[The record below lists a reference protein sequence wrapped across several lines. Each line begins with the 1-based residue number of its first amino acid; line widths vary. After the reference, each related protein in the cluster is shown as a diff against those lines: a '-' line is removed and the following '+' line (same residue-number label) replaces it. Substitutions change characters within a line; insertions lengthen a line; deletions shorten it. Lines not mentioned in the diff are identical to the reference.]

1 MQMYFIFETLG
12 FASIVELLLQTGA
25 TTAITNDLGELYM
38 CTKYEGIK
46 VTIET
51 YRHENV
57 KRVIELIHNKKGLP
71 ELKKKWLVRVVCI
84 LPILVNLVNTCISL
98 CVNSAFVRVS
108 LRLSLPTIKIANH
121 YLIF

>member
-1 MQMYFIFETLG
+1 MEMLFIFQTLG

-51 YRHENV
+51 YRHDNV
-57 KRVIELIHNKKGLP
+57 KRVMELIHNKKGLP
-71 ELKKKWLVRVVCI
+71 ELKKKWLVRVP
-84 LPILVNLVNTCISL
+84 L
-98 CVNSAFVRVS
+98 
-108 LRLSLPTIKIANH
+108 
-121 YLIF
+121 Y

>member
-1 MQMYFIFETLG
+1 MEILFIFHTLG

-51 YRHENV
+51 YRQDNV
-57 KRVIELIHNKKGLP
+57 KRVMELIHNKKGLS

-98 CVNSAFVRVS
+98 CVDSASVRVS
-108 LRLSLPTIKIANH
+108 LRLSLPTIKIAKH

>member
-1 MQMYFIFETLG
+1 MEMLFIIETLG

-51 YRHENV
+51 YRQENV
-57 KRVIELIHNKKGLP
+57 KRVMELIHNKKGLP
-71 ELKKKWLVRVVCI
+71 ELRKKWLVKVDTCVHLVC
-84 LPILVNLVNTCISL
+84 TC
-98 CVNSAFVRVS
+98 
-108 LRLSLPTIKIANH
+108 
-121 YLIF
+121 

>member
-1 MQMYFIFETLG
+1 MEMLFIFQTPG

-51 YRHENV
+51 YRQENV
-57 KRVIELIHNKKGLP
+57 KRVMELIHNKKGLP
-71 ELKKKWLVRVVCI
+71 ELKKKWLVRVP
-84 LPILVNLVNTCISL
+84 L
-98 CVNSAFVRVS
+98 
-108 LRLSLPTIKIANH
+108 
-121 YLIF
+121 Y